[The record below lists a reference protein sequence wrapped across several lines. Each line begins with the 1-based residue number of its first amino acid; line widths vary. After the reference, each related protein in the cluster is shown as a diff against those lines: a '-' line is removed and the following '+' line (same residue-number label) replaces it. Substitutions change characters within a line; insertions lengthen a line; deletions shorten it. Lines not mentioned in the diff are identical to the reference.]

1 MNSLSVIIP
10 AYNAVRTI
18 GRTLHSVLASTVSL
32 DVYAVDDGSTDGT
45 GEWLDAFA
53 LKGEIPSGFVL
64 HVIHKE
70 NEGAYKGRLAALRQ
84 IATPYFGFV
93 DADDTVEPD
102 MFAKMLTLAQREDL
116 DVVECEHDRVQSGG
130 AQRGE
135 QAGRG
140 ERKGHVVLLR
150 DRNEVF
156 RHYIRPRLLDI
167 KESSFIWNKIYRNQY
182 DFVAFEETDNVTNFD
197 DMIFNLQFFLSV
209 GRMGIID
216 EALYHYSET
225 EGSAVKTF
233 NDGKIKDL
241 REAARIRDE
250 YLPKYGVRQG
260 DPMYE
265 KWIVLN
271 ARSAVLTAARA
282 EGTDAAERSRLLKKV
297 AFLPEVSRAFARRP
311 LRCVVSIS
319 GATVLLARLL
329 PAETFMRIVKT
340 IRRCLA
346 MRKRLY
352 AKRAAAGFGII

>member
-18 GRTLHSVLASTVSL
+18 GRTLRSVLESAVSL

-102 MFAKMLTLAQREDL
+102 MFAKMLALAESEHL
-116 DVVECEHDRVQSGG
+116 DVVECGHDRVQSGG
-130 AQRGE
+130 ATCGEREGRGE
-135 QAGRG
+135 RRG

-182 DFVAFEETDNVTNFD
+182 DFGAFEETDNVTNFD
-197 DMIFNLQFFLSV
+197 DMIFNLQFFLPV

-250 YLPKYGVRQG
+250 YLPKYGIG
-260 DPMYE
+260 ADDPMRE

-282 EGTDAAERSRLLKKV
+282 EGMDFAERSRLLKKV
-297 AFLPEVSRAFARRP
+297 AFLPEITRAFS
-311 LRCVVSIS
+311 RCPFRCAASIS
-319 GATVLLARLL
+319 GIVVLLARFL
-329 PAETFMRIVKT
+329 PAEAFMRIAET
-340 IRRCLA
+340 TRRC
-346 MRKRLY
+346 
-352 AKRAAAGFGII
+352 